1 MNGYQH
7 FLTQIKR
14 IPKKIM
20 GYKAYIL
27 PIVLFVVFI
36 ASFGFYT
43 LVGQIIQNSKLISVP
58 VSVNGQTEYPILTNK
73 NITSISAEAAI
84 VMDNSSKVIIYAK
97 NPGLRFSPASTTK
110 LMTALTAL
118 SYFKPTDVLTI
129 KSDGIVPI
137 IIGFVPGQKVTFLN
151 LLKGMLIPSGN
162 DAAIAIS
169 QNYPG
174 GENAFIAKMNQN
186 AKKFRLY
193 NTHFGDPVGLTDDQ
207 TYTTVVDLARLASMA
222 IANPIIAQ
230 IVNTSYTTIQTVD
243 GRNVYPLKTTND
255 LLGQY
260 GINGIKTGTTE
271 EAWEVFVSS
280 LVRNN
285 HTFIIIVMRSNDRF
299 ADTKAL
305 INSVVDNVTYQPVHL

>member
-1 MNGYQH
+1 
-7 FLTQIKR
+7 
-14 IPKKIM
+14 M
-20 GYKAYIL
+20 GYKIYIL
-27 PIVLFVVFI
+27 PFVLSIVFI
-36 ASFGFYT
+36 ASFGSYVI
-43 LVGQIIQNSKLISVP
+43 LGQIIQKSKLIPVP
-58 VSVNGQTEYPILTNK
+58 VSIDKQIEYPLLTN
-73 NITSISAEAAI
+73 NTIPPITAEAAI
-84 VMDNSSKVIIYAK
+84 VMDNTSKVIIYAK
-97 NPGLRFSPASTTK
+97 NPGIRFSPASTTK
-110 LMTALTAL
+110 LMTALTAF

-207 TYTTVVDLARLASMA
+207 TYTTVVDLARLASIA
-222 IANPIIAQ
+222 IANPIIAK

-243 GRNVYPLKTTND
+243 GKNIYQLKTTND

-260 GINGIKTGTTE
+260 GIDGIKTGTTE

-280 LVRNN
+280 LVRNG
-285 HTFIIIVMRSNDRF
+285 HTFILIVMRSDDRF
-299 ADTKAL
+299 ADTTTL
-305 INSVVDNVTYQPVHL
+305 INSVVDNVIYQPVHL

>member
-1 MNGYQH
+1 M
-7 FLTQIKR
+7 
-14 IPKKIM
+14 
-20 GYKAYIL
+20 YIL
-27 PIVLFVVFI
+27 PIVLFSGFI
-36 ASFGFYT
+36 FSFALYNLFGH
-43 LVGQIIQNSKLISVP
+43 VIQKSKLLSSPIM
-58 VSVNGQTEYPILTNK
+58 VNQQIEYPVLTSK
-73 NITSISAEAAI
+73 IVPDITAEAAI
-84 VMDNSSKVIIYAK
+84 VMDNTSKAIIYTK
-97 NPGLRFSPASTTK
+97 NPGIRFSPASTTK

-118 SYFKPTDVLTI
+118 SYFKPDDVLTI

-137 IIGFVPGQKVTFLN
+137 IIGFVPGQRVTFLN

-174 GENAFIAKMNQN
+174 GESAFIAKMNQN

-222 IANPIIAQ
+222 IENPIIAK
-230 IVNTSYTTIQTVD
+230 IVDTSFTTIQTVD
-243 GRNVYPLKTTND
+243 GKHIYPLRTTND

-305 INSVVDNVTYQPVHL
+305 INSVVDNVIYQPVHL